1 MQIPVTII
9 FCLSDQCS
17 KQCGT
22 EGMSLP
28 MIKADERRSLIIV
41 LTAFSSARHAPMVC
55 TPSLIVLASNVG
67 GRDAGET
74 SFPLMPAMTSNLN
87 PVIEEVTI

>member
-1 MQIPVTII
+1 
-9 FCLSDQCS
+9 
-17 KQCGT
+17 
-22 EGMSLP
+22 
-28 MIKADERRSLIIV
+28 
-41 LTAFSSARHAPMVC
+41 
-55 TPSLIVLASNVG
+55 LIVLASNVG